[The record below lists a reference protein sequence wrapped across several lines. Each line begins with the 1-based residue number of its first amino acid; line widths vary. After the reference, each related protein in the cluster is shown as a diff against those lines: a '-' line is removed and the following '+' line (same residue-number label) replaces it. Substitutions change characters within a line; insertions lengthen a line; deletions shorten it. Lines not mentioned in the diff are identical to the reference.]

1 MAVNSGA
8 NDLKRTP
15 VPAITAVL
23 QLHHPLLQ
31 QNIFHI
37 SKKCLCV
44 GFAFVLVLISL
55 LRVYRLM
62 HVA

>member
-1 MAVNSGA
+1 MAVNSA
-8 NDLKRTP
+8 NGLNRTL

-23 QLHHPLLQ
+23 QLHYPLLQ

-44 GFAFVLVLISL
+44 GFAFVLILTSL

-62 HVA
+62 HVP